1 MVRLQTFL
9 MSKKLAMNLDQS
21 LLRTKKDRRRAKSVL
36 DELARSAVA
45 NGLIEPNLDIESRR
59 REFIDLWPKI
69 RKSMYLTVDHTSTI
83 LRYANEFRCAGRNEI
98 AVLLYA
104 TACEQKINLFIS
116 TFATRAGFHADRI
129 PQLIR
134 DTNFNARCTWLLEL
148 LKAPLISPVHL
159 KRMKQLMDIRNEF
172 VHYKWKGEWIY
183 ELPKQKVHLDFLQSF
198 SKTLR
203 YLAIYE
209 RKNIYFGS
217 VKQNRTK
224 RAAS

>member
-1 MVRLQTFL
+1 
-9 MSKKLAMNLDQS
+9 MNLNQK
-21 LLRTKKDRRRAKSVL
+21 LLRTKKDFRRAKSVL
-36 DELARSAVA
+36 DELARNAVA
-45 NGLIEPNLDIESRR
+45 NGLIEPNLDVESRR
-59 REFIDLWPKI
+59 SEFIDMWPKI
-69 RKSMYLTVDHTSTI
+69 RRSMYLTVDHTSTL
-83 LRYANEFRCAGRNEI
+83 LRYANEFRRAGRKEI
-98 AVLLYA
+98 AVLLYT

-116 TFATRAGFHADRI
+116 TFATRAGFRADRI

-159 KRMKQLMDIRNEF
+159 KRLKQLMDARNEF

-183 ELPKQKVHLDFLQSF
+183 ELPKQKVHLDFLQCL

-217 VKQNRTK
+217 LKQNRT
-224 RAAS
+224 RDASS